1 MSSVIGLSISSPD
14 SGKLFTA
21 SSGIVSHTISEIG
34 VVVSHVQNFVDEID
48 APPSRPGTRNR
59 SSFLISLG
67 KLLCF

>member
-34 VVVSHVQNFVDEID
+34 VVVSHVQNFVDELD
-48 APPSRPGTRNR
+48 AAQPPRP
-59 SSFLISLG
+59 
-67 KLLCF
+67 K